1 MVGRRCICM
10 ILASSRTG
18 RGFNPRTVLL
28 NLYDEKNTWVRVF
41 FLLMQQSCL
50 FAVNVGLESPKK
62 LGDIHT
68 EARTRDLSRVKRAS

>member
-1 MVGRRCICM
+1 M

-50 FAVNVGLESPKK
+50 FAVNVCLESPKK
-62 LGDIHT
+62 IGRYSHRGSNSGPLAC
-68 EARTRDLSRVKRAS
+68 EASVITN